1 MNEFIKIVLLFF
13 IYSFI
18 GWLWETLYC
27 SLKAGKFVYRGFLIG
42 PYCPIYGFGILSVLY
57 FLEPLRQNI
66 VVLYLLSTILV
77 TILEYITSYGL
88 EKLFHASWWDY
99 KDVPLNINGRV
110 AVPVSLFWGIG
121 CVLIVR
127 VIHPKVMLF
136 ETFLAEKFGLV
147 LPIILVVLIVSDLIY
162 TLINMQSFKKV
173 TAQINAVVEERKQEL
188 SDALAEKRE
197 ELSANISELKES
209 VSEEITERKKLK
221 LTERASWLNELKE
234 TPAIKKLVTHMSYN
248 QKRWV
253 RNYPN
258 LKLKSLKNPLEVKEI
273 IHKKRKMLNNLR

>member
-18 GWLWETLYC
+18 GWLWETIYC
-27 SLKAGKFVYRGFLIG
+27 SLKARKFVYRGFLVG
-42 PYCPIYGFGILSVLY
+42 PYCPIYGFGIIGVLY

-110 AVPVSLFWGIG
+110 ALPVSLFWGVG

-127 VIHPKVMLF
+127 VIHPKVMLL
-136 ETFLAEKFGLV
+136 EHFLSEKFGLL
-147 LPIILVVLIVSDLIY
+147 LPIILLLLITSDLVY
-162 TLINMQSFKKV
+162 TLVNMQSFKKV
-173 TAQINAVVEERKQEL
+173 TTQLSAAVEERKQEL
-188 SDALAEKRE
+188 AATLNEKRD
-197 ELSANISELKES
+197 ELSASISELKES
-209 VSEEITERKKLK
+209 VSDEINERKQSKK
-221 LTERASWLNELKE
+221 MERASLIEEFKN
-234 TPAIKKLVTHMSYN
+234 TPSIKKLVGHMSYN
-248 QKRWV
+248 QKRWI

-258 LKLKSLKNPLEVKEI
+258 LKLKNVKNPSEVQQI
-273 IHKKRKMLNNLR
+273 IDKNKKNSK

>member
-18 GWLWETLYC
+18 GWLWETVYC
-27 SLKAGKFVYRGFLIG
+27 SLKAGKFVYRGFLLG
-42 PYCPIYGFGILSVLY
+42 PYCPIYGFGILGVLY
-57 FLEPLRQNI
+57 FLEPLKQNI
-66 VVLYLLSTILV
+66 VILYLLSTILV

-110 AVPVSLFWGIG
+110 ALPVSLFWGIG

-136 ETFLAEKFGLV
+136 ERFLSEKFGIL
-147 LPIILVVLIVSDLIY
+147 LPIILLLLIVSDLFY
-162 TLINMQSFKKV
+162 TLVNMQSFKKV
-173 TAQINAVVEERKQEL
+173 TAQISTAVEDRKQEL
-188 SDALAEKRE
+188 SAVLTEKRD
-197 ELSANISELKES
+197 ELSANLTELKQS
-209 VSEEITERKKLK
+209 VSEEFNERKQLK
-221 LTERASWLNELKE
+221 AAERTSWLEEFKD
-234 TPAIKKLVTHMSYN
+234 TPTIKKLLTHMSFN

-258 LKLKSLKNPLEVKEI
+258 LKLKNVKNPSEVQQI
-273 IHKKRKMLNNLR
+273 INKNKKNSK